1 MYSIKLSYLL
11 LFLTFFLMVSC
22 EEVQDAIE
30 EPEDQASEIEQQI
43 GESYLSADV
52 LEFTIVELEGD
63 RIFDELNNG
72 EVTIPITNP
81 SNELVDVTIPSQP
94 AELLAE
100 GVNRGIQRSGE
111 SDNGQMEEVPLPSEQ
126 SFILGSPE
134 QAGISATGGLTILD
148 DSQSMVQGMV
158 FHPDFGTS
166 FMEPV
171 NLVLQ
176 SDEYTGWHV
185 IYNAE
190 NTTELNI
197 DEGLSSLEKERS
209 PKYRDESDLTER
221 ATFTSTEVVLDGDVE
236 FYEWDESTV
245 WRRQRNNFLASRLL
259 YQLIEPNSSGG
270 DWQLDTKI
278 KGQEVWVSGGPSTT
292 NPGDLRNEIS
302 PTQPEGSGNEDYFL
316 INPVDDDD
324 LHVFFVGYAVDRFI
338 GMAWIGNDD
347 IGLGTH
353 SWNEAAGLHS
363 LSFKMR
369 IVAHEV
375 GHNIGGVHGNAIKSG
390 CSGSM
395 CGRSVMN
402 HVITPSTEYFFS
414 DNNDDRIE
422 TVLDVID

>member
-1 MYSIKLSYLL
+1 
-11 LFLTFFLMVSC
+11 
-22 EEVQDAIE
+22 
-30 EPEDQASEIEQQI
+30 
-43 GESYLSADV
+43 
-52 LEFTIVELEGD
+52 
-63 RIFDELNNG
+63 
-72 EVTIPITNP
+72 
-81 SNELVDVTIPSQP
+81 
-94 AELLAE
+94 
-100 GVNRGIQRSGE
+100 
-111 SDNGQMEEVPLPSEQ
+111 
-126 SFILGSPE
+126 
-134 QAGISATGGLTILD
+134 
-148 DSQSMVQGMV
+148 MV

-190 NTTELNI
+190 NTAELNI

-209 PKYRDESDLTER
+209 PKKRDESDLTER

-324 LHVFFVGYAVDRFI
+324 LHV
-338 GMAWIGNDD
+338 
-347 IGLGTH
+347 
-353 SWNEAAGLHS
+353 
-363 LSFKMR
+363 
-369 IVAHEV
+369 
-375 GHNIGGVHGNAIKSG
+375 
-390 CSGSM
+390 
-395 CGRSVMN
+395 
-402 HVITPSTEYFFS
+402 
-414 DNNDDRIE
+414 
-422 TVLDVID
+422 

>member
-1 MYSIKLSYLL
+1 MYPIKLSYLL
-11 LFLTFFLMVSC
+11 LFLTIFLMVSC

-176 SDEYTGWHV
+176 SDEYTGSHV

-190 NTTELNI
+190 NTAELNI

-209 PKYRDESDLTER
+209 PKNRDESDLTER

-245 WRRQRNNFLASRLL
+245 WRRQRNNFLASRL
-259 YQLIEPNSSGG
+259 
-270 DWQLDTKI
+270 D
-278 KGQEVWVSGGPSTT
+278 
-292 NPGDLRNEIS
+292 
-302 PTQPEGSGNEDYFL
+302 
-316 INPVDDDD
+316 
-324 LHVFFVGYAVDRFI
+324 
-338 GMAWIGNDD
+338 
-347 IGLGTH
+347 
-353 SWNEAAGLHS
+353 
-363 LSFKMR
+363 
-369 IVAHEV
+369 
-375 GHNIGGVHGNAIKSG
+375 
-390 CSGSM
+390 
-395 CGRSVMN
+395 
-402 HVITPSTEYFFS
+402 
-414 DNNDDRIE
+414 
-422 TVLDVID
+422 